1 MGASRSLSNATA
13 AAGLLACVHVSRQAV
28 ARLADRHA
36 LSARQSD
43 NYLDSESTRD
53 VRDERRVLLDRGV
66 HGISSNAHMS
76 INVMSR

>member
-1 MGASRSLSNATA
+1 MGASRSLSNTTA

-43 NYLDSESTRD
+43 NYLDSESTHD
-53 VRDERRVLLDRGV
+53 VRDERRVLDRGV